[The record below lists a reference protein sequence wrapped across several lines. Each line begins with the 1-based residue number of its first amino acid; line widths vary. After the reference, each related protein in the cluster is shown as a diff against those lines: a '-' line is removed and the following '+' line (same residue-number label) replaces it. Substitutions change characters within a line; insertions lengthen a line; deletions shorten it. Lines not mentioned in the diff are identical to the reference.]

1 MLDAYTIKKM
11 LPRLILAII
20 LVNLS
25 WVLCTLL
32 LHYSNVLGDSIGE
45 ILLAPFGGL
54 DSDTVGSLSG
64 GQQTATATLLFAGI
78 GGVALFSSWAIVV
91 PVLLSALFSLLV
103 GYFTLIFRQVLIV
116 MMILIAPIA
125 IALWVLPGTEGW
137 AKKWF
142 SLYMKLLAMYPLII
156 ALLVSGRIVSKIA
169 NTEDDLITRLIAI
182 VAVFIPYF
190 MIPFAFRFL
199 GGAIATLGGFFNDR
213 QKGLI
218 DSSRKWAAT
227 KGAQNRDRG
236 VNRWQLQKRSE
247 FAGRMQDRSSKSKS
261 GFSKFAYRRLG
272 STVGGYNVEASM
284 SARQAQ
290 EAKII
295 NDQIA
300 TGRDDEIRGLTVNRK
315 AARAQMAQ
323 DLLNNPA
330 ATEGDLWKKEADGTI
345 KYKSLGGAWIDE
357 AAVDEGHRRWGNNQ
371 FAQQAALSYEMRKA
385 MTNEQVEGIS
395 SRYQSLA
402 KDQWGMTD
410 RQAGGA
416 WIGAGFENQNQHLEY
431 KNTSWKG
438 QRDGSKLV
446 QEMYE
451 KKGSYP
457 LSQMSAHTI
466 TALREE
472 HNDAARTIS
481 SLETMKNTSGA
492 PLNAADQQRYD
503 KAVEKIQMTES
514 IARTFQTRQR
524 MSEGQKMATEDGELI
539 GIGNGAGHVN
549 DEIDAFVKEVSQT
562 KDTRQYVAGTA
573 SPNPRITGSRRPP
586 SNTEGTFR

>member
-78 GGVALFSSWAIVV
+78 GGIAIFSSWAIVV

-156 ALLVSGRIVSKIA
+156 ALLVSGRIVAKIA

-236 VNRWQLQKRSE
+236 INRWQLQKRSE
-247 FAGRMQDRSSKSKS
+247 YAGRLQDRSSKSK
-261 GFSKFAYRRLG
+261 GAIGRFAYRRLG
-272 STVGGYNVEASM
+272 STIGGYNVEAAM
-284 SARQAQ
+284 SARNAQ

-295 NDQIA
+295 QDQIA
-300 TGRDDEIRGLTVNRK
+300 TGRDDEIRGLTVNR
-315 AARAQMAQ
+315 ARVNDHNTARFTRSETDEYGNKTNYYNVDGREVSEAEV
-323 DLLNNPA
+323 DASSSVL
-330 ATEGDLWKKEADGTI
+330 GKIKENGTRQ
-345 KYKSLGGAWIDE
+345 YKSLGGAWVNE
-357 AAVDEGHRRWGNNQ
+357 AAVNEGHRRWGNNQ

-385 MTNEQVEGIS
+385 MTNEQVQGIS
-395 SRYQSLA
+395 DRYMGWA
-402 KDQWGMTD
+402 KADLGLTE
-410 RQAGGA
+410 RQAQGN
-416 WIGAGFENQNQHLEY
+416 WIGAAFENQNQHIEY
-431 KNTSWKG
+431 KNTDQNYST
-438 QRDGSKLV
+438 STAKLNIPKFV
-446 QEMYE
+446 DEIHE

-457 LSQMSAHTI
+457 LAQMSAHTVTQLRNAYERGDPATQQKIKEI
-466 TALREE
+466 TETFVQRGG
-472 HNDAARTIS
+472 ARDIRDDQGEFAGVAQTEGGPRAPQVYS
-481 SLETMKNTSGA
+481 SGA
-492 PLNAADQQRYD
+492 AHVAEEMKGLARD
-503 KAVEKIQMTES
+503 VGIQ
-514 IARTFQTRQR
+514 IP
-524 MSEGQKMATEDGELI
+524 ED
-539 GIGNGAGHVN
+539 
-549 DEIDAFVKEVSQT
+549 
-562 KDTRQYVAGTA
+562 
-573 SPNPRITGSRRPP
+573 
-586 SNTEGTFR
+586 